1 MGEVCLGQVPD
12 PWCTIAQDYD
22 FKRLFHPSVAGLYPE
37 PSPKLLRR
45 GEGSDIGGG
54 FGSIHVV
61 DNSDLDLLPAEEGMH
76 SGAVNSNIQS
86 FGFLR
91 GSGG

>member
-1 MGEVCLGQVPD
+1 MVHQ
-12 PWCTIAQDYD
+12 
-22 FKRLFHPSVAGLYPE
+22 S
-37 PSPKLLRR
+37 
-45 GEGSDIGGG
+45 SDIGGG
-54 FGSIHVV
+54 FGPINQAPGFGIKDLPFHIV
-61 DNSDLDLLPAEEGMH
+61 DGSDLDRLPAEEGMH